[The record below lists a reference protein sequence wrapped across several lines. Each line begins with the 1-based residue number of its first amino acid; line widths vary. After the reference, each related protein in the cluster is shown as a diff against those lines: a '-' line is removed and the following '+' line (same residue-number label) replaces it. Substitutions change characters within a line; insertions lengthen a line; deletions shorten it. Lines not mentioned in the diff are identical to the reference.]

1 MAIALIGFIFTIVH
15 SIFRLWFSVPLE
27 GNVSIGGF
35 ILFVVFV
42 AYSINKV
49 FAMVRTESGNDTII
63 GYEESGV
70 SGGKYYTKSG
80 RKVISRKN

>member
-1 MAIALIGFIFTIVH
+1 MAIELIGFIFTIVH
-15 SIFRLWFSVPLE
+15 SIFRLWFSVPLQ

-42 AYSINKV
+42 CYSINKV
-49 FAMVRTESGNDTII
+49 FAMVRSETSNDTVI

-70 SGGKYYTKSG
+70 SGGKYYSKTG
-80 RKVISRKN
+80 RKVISRKH